1 MPFITILFALDL
13 IITGI
18 VGFVVTGKE
27 HITALIPSFIG
38 TLLLVLGVLA
48 FNPKLRKHVMH
59 GAAMVAIIGFL
70 ATISGGLTDLPKF
83 LSGNMND
90 LPKPVAASIS
100 KLITNLLMLHFVVIC
115 VISFIE
121 VRMARNKA

>member
-38 TLLLVLGVLA
+38 TLLLVLGLNCA
-48 FNPKLRKHVMH
+48 NMSC
-59 GAAMVAIIGFL
+59 MVQPWL
-70 ATISGGLTDLPKF
+70 Q
-83 LSGNMND
+83 
-90 LPKPVAASIS
+90 
-100 KLITNLLMLHFVVIC
+100 LLVF
-115 VISFIE
+115 
-121 VRMARNKA
+121 

>member
-27 HITALIPSFIG
+27 HFTALIPSAIG
-38 TLLLVLGVLA
+38 LLLLVLGFLA
-48 FNPKLRKHVMH
+48 FNSKLRKHVMH
-59 GAAMVAIIGFL
+59 AAAMVAILGFL
-70 ATISGGLTDLPKF
+70 ATISGGLTELPKL
-83 LSGNMND
+83 LSGNITD
-90 LPKPVAASIS
+90 LVKPASTIS
-100 KLITNLLMLHFVVIC
+100 KLITNLLMLHFIVIC